1 MSDLFQV
8 IGLSAEDNA
17 AIENALAA
25 KLQGNVAFEDATSEF
40 LACSCGN
47 NVMDSGFD
55 PVAQGGCESQ
65 HFVCNGCGRNAHVDF
80 TYRVVDN
87 NWSAM
92 E

>member
-1 MSDLFQV
+1 MNDLFQV
-8 IGLSAEDNA
+8 IGLSAADNA

-25 KLQGNVAFEDATSEF
+25 KLQGDIAFEDATSEF

-55 PVAQGGCESQ
+55 AVAEDGCENQ
-65 HFVCNGCGRNAHVDF
+65 HYVCNGCGRNAHVDF
-80 TYRVVDN
+80 AMRVVDN
-87 NWSAM
+87 HWSVM

>member
-1 MSDLFQV
+1 MGFEFEV
-8 IGLSAEDNA
+8 IGLSAEGNA
-17 AIENALAA
+17 RVKSAVIA
-25 KLQGNVAFEDATSEF
+25 KLQGKIAFEDATSEF

-55 PVAQGGCESQ
+55 PVAEDGCENQ

-80 TYRVVDN
+80 TMRVVDN
-87 NWSAM
+87 NWSVM